1 MTGITK
7 EQKIR
12 RYERKWYIKKIS
24 KAELNLIL
32 SRSNFFFSEQHPPR
46 RVNSIYF
53 DNIKYSS
60 VKDNLDGINV
70 KQKIRVRWYDTE
82 DYIKNAKIEIKKKNG
97 FQNTKIIKNIGE
109 IDNLIPKKNDD
120 LEKIKNAVNKKLNFN
135 ESLKPTAMT
144 NYDREYFISND
155 NLIRATIDFNMQN
168 SLLLENKDQN
178 IHKNYFHLI
187 LELKYDVDLDD
198 HVRKNMNNSFRL
210 SKNSKYVNSFF
221 MNFSYLS

>member
-1 MTGITK
+1 
-7 EQKIR
+7 
-12 RYERKWYIKKIS
+12 
-24 KAELNLIL
+24 
-32 SRSNFFFSEQHPPR
+32 
-46 RVNSIYF
+46 
-53 DNIKYSS
+53 
-60 VKDNLDGINV
+60 
-70 KQKIRVRWYDTE
+70 
-82 DYIKNAKIEIKKKNG
+82 
-97 FQNTKIIKNIGE
+97 
-109 IDNLIPKKNDD
+109 
-120 LEKIKNAVNKKLNFN
+120 
-135 ESLKPTAMT
+135 MT